1 MEARRPSTERGIA
14 AEGSDASRY
23 PLTLLA
29 RLVDAGLTD
38 VVIGSDGTP
47 TLQVDPVFERARS
60 AALAGFADVD
70 RSRDE
75 AARHLRPTG

>member
-1 MEARRPSTERGIA
+1 VEARGSSTERWVA

-23 PLTLLA
+23 PLALLA

-38 VVIGSDGTP
+38 VVIGSDGMP
-47 TLQVDPVFERARS
+47 TLQVDPVFERARA

-70 RSRDE
+70 HARDE